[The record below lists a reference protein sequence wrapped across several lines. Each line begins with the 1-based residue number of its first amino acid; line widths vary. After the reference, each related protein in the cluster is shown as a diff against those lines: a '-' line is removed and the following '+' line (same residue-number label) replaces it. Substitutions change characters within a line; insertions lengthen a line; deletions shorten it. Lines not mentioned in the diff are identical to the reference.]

1 MSKELEAM
9 DKQRKWLS
17 DIAAKGNCTFSMP
30 EPEEAFETWWQK
42 NYGKSKPK
50 AKAIAKQAWYA
61 ALKEMGC

>member
-42 NYGKSKPK
+42 TMANQNR
-50 AKAIAKQAWYA
+50 KQRQ
-61 ALKEMGC
+61 